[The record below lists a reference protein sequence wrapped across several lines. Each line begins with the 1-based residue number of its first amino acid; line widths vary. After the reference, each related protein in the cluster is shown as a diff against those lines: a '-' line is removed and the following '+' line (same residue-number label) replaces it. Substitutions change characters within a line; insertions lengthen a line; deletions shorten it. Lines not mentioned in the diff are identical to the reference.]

1 MALEQAQSGHPL
13 CVALLFGGM
22 SSEHEVSRVSAGTF
36 VDHID
41 PEKYE
46 LLKIGITKE
55 GRWLY
60 TEATSAQMADG
71 SWEELAT
78 NMPCVISPDR
88 ADHGMILFT
97 PSGQVEKLHVDAVIP
112 ALHGLWGEDGT
123 VQGLLELAGIPYV
136 GCGVL
141 GSALCMDK
149 VCANLV
155 MDAAGIAR
163 CEWDY
168 MEAWQLADF
177 DAIERRVA
185 EKLHYPIFV
194 KPANAGSS
202 VGISKAA
209 DKAAL
214 RAAVELALRH
224 DSRVVFERFVDGHEI
239 ECAVSG
245 NEEVRATLPGEILAS
260 AEFYTY
266 DDKYVSG
273 TSRVVIPAQLPE
285 ETLNAVRATAEK
297 AYRALCCRGL
307 SRVDFFVERGT
318 GRVLLNEVNTMPGFT
333 DISMYPKLKIAAGQ
347 SYGQLL
353 EELVGLALQR
363 AGRPAHV

>member
-1 MALEQAQSGHPL
+1 MAKKTIA
-13 CVALLFGGM
+13 VLFGGV
-22 SSEHEVSRVSAGTF
+22 SSEHEVSRMS
-36 VDHID
+36 
-41 PEKYE
+41 
-46 LLKIGITKE
+46 
-55 GRWLY
+55 
-60 TEATSAQMADG
+60 ATSVLNNLNREKFDVLAVGIKKDG
-71 SWEELAT
+71 SWHLYPGPTQALCTGEWEACEENIPVAFC
-78 NMPCVISPDR
+78 PGS
-88 ADHGMILFT
+88 GMKGLVAFENGRVREL
-97 PSGQVEKLHVDAVIP
+97 PVDVVFP
-112 ALHGLWGEDGT
+112 VLHGKNGEDGT
-123 VQGLLELAGIPYV
+123 VQGLLEMAGLPYV

-168 MEAWQLADF
+168 MEAWQLPDF
-177 DAIERRVA
+177 DAIEQRVA

-194 KPANAGSS
+194 KPADAGSS

-245 NEEVRATLPGEILAS
+245 NEEVCATLPGEILAS

-273 TSRVVIPAQLPE
+273 TSRVVIPAQLPA
-285 ETLNAVRATAEK
+285 ETLDAVRATAER

-307 SRVDFFVERGT
+307 SRVDFFVEHGT

-347 SYGQLL
+347 SYSQLL

-363 AGRPAHV
+363 AREAAHV